1 MIQMLFLT
9 LAFSAV
15 AFLEMRHEVAAL
27 ILALSALAVLLV
39 AFSDVPVL
47 AYY

>member
-1 MIQMLFLT
+1 MQMLFLT

-15 AFLEMRHEVAAL
+15 AFLEMRHEVLAL
-27 ILALSALAVLLV
+27 ISALSALAVMLL

>member
-1 MIQMLFLT
+1 MQMLFLT

-15 AFLEMRHEVAAL
+15 AFLEMRHEVLAL
-27 ILALSALAVLLV
+27 ILALSALAVMLL
-39 AFSDVPVL
+39 AFAGVPGL

>member
-1 MIQMLFLT
+1 MFLRH
-9 LAFSAV
+9 LISAV

>member
-1 MIQMLFLT
+1 MQMLFLT

-15 AFLEMRHEVAAL
+15 AFLEMRHEVLAL
-27 ILALSALAVLLV
+27 ILALSALGVMLV
-39 AFSDVPVL
+39 AFAGVPVP